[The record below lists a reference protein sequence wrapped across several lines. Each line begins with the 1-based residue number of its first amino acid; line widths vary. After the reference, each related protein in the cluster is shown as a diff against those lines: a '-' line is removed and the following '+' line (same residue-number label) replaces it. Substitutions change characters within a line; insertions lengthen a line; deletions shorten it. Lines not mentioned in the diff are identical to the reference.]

1 MNQHISWSEH
11 IQHLRLKVWKLIGI
25 LYRQFY
31 TWADTLTLR
40 TVYLTCIPPH
50 LESMGSIC
58 NKKNIEALKSVQKI
72 ACKVCLKLWDTSY
85 DDMLHL
91 LNLPPLHARRRYLKL
106 VTMFNIINGHLY
118 FPQGIFISQ
127 QPIYNSRRT
136 SQFDFCRPRTRTDYY
151 QTSYVPSVISAW
163 NKLPVVVKSPCTVSS
178 FKDQLLYYCIS
189 LLLL

>member
-1 MNQHISWSEH
+1 MNQRISWSEH
-11 IQHLRLKVWKLIGI
+11 IQHLCLKVRKLIGI

-40 TVYLTCIPPH
+40 TVYLTCIRPH
-50 LESMGSIC
+50 MEYAAQLWDPC
-58 NKKNIEALKSVQKI
+58 NKKDIEALESVQKF
-72 ACKVCLKLWDTSY
+72 KVCLKLWDTSY

-127 QPIYNSRRT
+127 QPTYNSRRT

-151 QTSYVPSVISAW
+151 QTSYIPSIISAW
-163 NKLPVVVKSPCTVSS
+163 NTY
-178 FKDQLLYYCIS
+178 Q
-189 LLLL
+189 